1 MESIVLHRQKELSF
15 DVNKCIICQK
25 NGSLVCTENGRIR
38 IIEAAQIR
46 NDEVYERLSS
56 TSLDTDFKYH
66 MDNKCYKNYVHKKT
80 LERIQVIFL
89 SLCSNNR
96 FSVSSKVL

>member
-25 NGSLVCTENGRIR
+25 NGSLAST
-38 IIEAAQIR
+38 AQIR
-46 NDEVYERLSS
+46 NDEVYERLPS

-66 MDNKCYKNYVHKKT
+66 MENKCYKNYVHKKT
-80 LERIQVIFL
+80 IERIQVIF
-89 SLCSNNR
+89 
-96 FSVSSKVL
+96 